1 MRGSELSLNLYFK
14 ELTMKKNYKY
24 IRGILVFFLTMVVIS
39 IFTFILV
46 KMQPGDPAVNY
57 LRGMHQVVTDD
68 ALERARVQ
76 LNLDKPLPVQY
87 GLWLKKAVRGDLG
100 ISYSKKRPV
109 IQVIGAATKP
119 TLELGAV
126 SFVLLMIFAS
136 LNGLLGAL
144 NHGKFWDK
152 LVQYLSFLYVSIPV
166 FWLGYMLIL
175 ILSVRLQLLPTSG
188 RGSLAH
194 YLMPAICLNI
204 PLVGQTGLFIRNVL
218 LEEMAQPHVENA
230 VLRGVAKKDILKNHL
245 INNIKIPM
253 LTVLSSNIMYV
264 ISGSILIEEVFAWP
278 GLGRMFVG
286 AVKTADLPLIQ
297 GSLLLFG
304 LMAIILNGGTQVLV
318 YRLNPRTRGGSVK

>member
-1 MRGSELSLNLYFK
+1 
-14 ELTMKKNYKY
+14 
-24 IRGILVFFLTMVVIS
+24 
-39 IFTFILV
+39 
-46 KMQPGDPAVNY
+46 
-57 LRGMHQVVTDD
+57 
-68 ALERARVQ
+68 
-76 LNLDKPLPVQY
+76 
-87 GLWLKKAVRGDLG
+87 
-100 ISYSKKRPV
+100 
-109 IQVIGAATKP
+109 
-119 TLELGAV
+119 
-126 SFVLLMIFAS
+126 
-136 LNGLLGAL
+136 
-144 NHGKFWDK
+144 
-152 LVQYLSFLYVSIPV
+152 
-166 FWLGYMLIL
+166 MLIL

-230 VLRGVAKKDILKNHL
+230 ILRGVRKKDILKNHL

-264 ISGSILIEEVFAWP
+264 ISGSVLIEEVFAWP
-278 GLGRMFVG
+278 GLGRMFVE
-286 AVKTADLPLIQ
+286 AVKAADLPLIQ